1 MNDLE
6 IYIPGSSI
14 RDAIPMDKPL
24 TERLLFAM
32 RYVREHKDDLFWM
45 VVKADDDLMMRAA
58 IAAVLMAGNEQ
69 DKDIITRSLKPLKAL
84 AAMLSGVP
92 VDIERVLAEAGG
104 NIIPL
109 AKLWHESEQA

>member
-6 IYIPGSSI
+6 LLIPGSSI
-14 RDAIPMDKPL
+14 RDAIHRDEPL

-32 RYVREHKDDLFWM
+32 RYVRKHKDDLFWM
-45 VVKADDDLMMRAA
+45 VVNADEDLMMRAA
-58 IAAVLMAGNEQ
+58 IAGVLLAGNEQ

-92 VDIERVLAEAGG
+92 VDIERALAEAGDDV
-104 NIIPL
+104 IPL